1 MKKEIVIV
9 GARGLGKEL
18 VGYLEEDEN
27 YRITCIL
34 DELEELSLFG
44 YEIVHPQKYQGT
56 CRNAVFAVGY
66 PEHKE
71 TVLQKYDHLHFIWDT
86 YIHPSAIVSRHARI
100 GEGVVIGPFT
110 VIAGNAAVG
119 SFALVNAYA
128 AVGHDSAIGRY
139 SSLMPY
145 ACINGGVKIGEKC
158 LLATG
163 VKILPD
169 VTVGDRCR
177 ASAGSIVTRD
187 VPADSL
193 IFGNPAQHK
202 PDIAMLARARSIQ
215 KQGEQTDAHADS

>member
-34 DELEELSLFG
+34 DELEEQSLFG
-44 YEIVHPQKYQGT
+44 YEIVHPQKYQGA
-56 CRNAVFAVGY
+56 CRDAVFAVGY

-71 TVLQKYDHLHFIWDT
+71 AVLKKYEHLHFIWEP
-86 YIHPSAIVSRHARI
+86 YVHPSAIVSRHASL
-100 GEGVVIGPFT
+100 GEGVVIGPFA
-110 VIAGNAAVG
+110 VIAGNATVG
-119 SFALVNAYA
+119 PFAFMNAYTA
-128 AVGHDSAIGRY
+128 MGHDSAIGRY

-145 ACINGGVKIGEKC
+145 ACITGGVKIGEEC

-163 VKILPD
+163 TKILPD
-169 VTVGDRCR
+169 VTIGDRCR
-177 ASAGSIVTRD
+177 ASAGTIVTRD

-202 PDIAMLARARSIQ
+202 PDIAMLARARSKQ
-215 KQGEQTDAHADS
+215 KQGD